1 MAQEALSVERQREY
15 IEKAV
20 SFDMKKKE
28 LLFNL
33 FLEIGLCKED
43 NEVMGSLIYSNTFES
58 AWAIYEGA
66 DYSLQ
71 EWIINVID
79 TIRFFEK

>member
-58 AWAIYEGA
+58 AWAIY
-66 DYSLQ
+66 
-71 EWIINVID
+71 
-79 TIRFFEK
+79 